1 MVLKKSRN
9 FPRKGSRNFTP
20 YFSERPEMTPAMGS
34 REGQNNEKPNQPKEQ
49 KMKSLKFFKPA
60 LATTLQSV
68 LRGWP
73 AIRPARRSWLH
84 CNPAASRA
92 RCCRDRKRSP

>member
-9 FPRKGSRNFTP
+9 FPRKGSRNFTQ

-60 LATTLQSV
+60 LATTLTIGTRV
-68 LRGWP
+68 A

-92 RCCRDRKRSP
+92 RCCRDRKRSH